1 MAVLAG
7 VYRGVYVMAEGCR
20 GDALQFEDD
29 ILRLQAPVALGTV
42 AGCGEDVL
50 AVVAGAA

>member
-7 VYRGVYVMAEGCR
+7 IHRGVYVMAEGGR
-20 GDALQFEDD
+20 GDALELEDD
-29 ILRLQAPVALGTV
+29 VLWFQAPVALGTV
-42 AGCGEDVL
+42 AGCGKDVL